1 MNNHWAFSLSYIK
14 KDKPLQFKIL
24 ENRNQIFFDLPT
36 IKKNLILIL
45 PPSISLSNVLS
56 LSLYLVCIS
65 NIGGLWGM
73 EGTGEISSASGDMI
87 GLYLHEKDDYTPP
100 ASGMV
105 FGPAQG

>member
-1 MNNHWAFSLSYIK
+1 VNNHWAFSLSYKK

-56 LSLYLVCIS
+56 LSLSILSVYPILAGCGVWK
-65 NIGGLWGM
+65 GPGKFPLPP
-73 EGTGEISSASGDMI
+73 EI
-87 GLYLHEKDDYTPP
+87 
-100 ASGMV
+100 
-105 FGPAQG
+105 

>member
-1 MNNHWAFSLSYIK
+1 VNNHWAFSLSYIK

-56 LSLYLVCIS
+56 LSLSILSVYPILAGCGVWK
-65 NIGGLWGM
+65 GPGKFPLPP
-73 EGTGEISSASGDMI
+73 EI
-87 GLYLHEKDDYTPP
+87 
-100 ASGMV
+100 
-105 FGPAQG
+105 